1 MESAEV
7 KTASGDG
14 VSEAVRYNVLQLTAD
29 QEYVLFALYKVLHSK
44 ADPARHGDTIWT
56 HPGEPGIAQLDLEG
70 RLTLIATDRYKTLGR
85 PCLCGS

>member
-29 QEYVLFALYKVLHSK
+29 QEYVLFLHSK
-44 ADPARHGDTIWT
+44 ADPAGYPARHGDTIWT

-70 RLTLIATDRYKTLGR
+70 RLTFIAIDRYKTLGR